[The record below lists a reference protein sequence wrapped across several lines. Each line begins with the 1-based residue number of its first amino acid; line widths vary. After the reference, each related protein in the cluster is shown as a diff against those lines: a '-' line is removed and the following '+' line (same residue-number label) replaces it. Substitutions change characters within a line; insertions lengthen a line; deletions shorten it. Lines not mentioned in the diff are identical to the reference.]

1 MNESDFN
8 CEKFLSS
15 FETLKIEIL
24 EEKKILRLKLNRPKQ
39 LNALND
45 LMFSEFLKF
54 FNNLPKLQQKYDF
67 RIIILT
73 GNGTSFCSGLDL
85 FSGIAQNIASVN
97 TDNERDT
104 GRKAYHIYNLI
115 KYLQESFNVFDDCP
129 IPIIAGIHGYC
140 LGGGINLLSCIDYR
154 IATKNS
160 KYSIKEVDIGLTA
173 DLGVLQRLVKQIG
186 NEGLVKKL
194 SYTGEIFG
202 ADFAC
207 KHNIINEI
215 VENEE
220 ELEKSLLTLA
230 EKIAEKSPLVL
241 WGIKRMVNYSRDNTI
256 RNSLDA
262 IATMNSALIQSTDL
276 VNTMQSAMTKKNVMY
291 PKL

>member
-1 MNESDFN
+1 MNDEEFN
-8 CEKFLSS
+8 YEKFLKS
-15 FETLKIEIL
+15 FETIKIEIL

-39 LNALND
+39 LNALSD

-54 FNNLPKLQQKYDF
+54 FNNVQKILQKYDI
-67 RIIILT
+67 RVIILT
-73 GNGTSFCSGLDL
+73 GNGNSFCSGLDL
-85 FSGIAQNIASVN
+85 FSGIAQNIASMN
-97 TDNERDT
+97 SNNDKDT
-104 GRKAYHIYNLI
+104 GRKAFQIYNLI

-140 LGGGINLLSCIDYR
+140 IGGGINLLTCIDYK
-154 IATKNS
+154 IGTKNS
-160 KYSIKEVDIGLTA
+160 KYSIKEIDIGLAA

-202 ADFAC
+202 AEFAC
-207 KHNIINEI
+207 KYNIINDV

-220 ELEKSLLTLA
+220 ELEKALMELA

-241 WGIKRMVNYSRDNTI
+241 WGIKRMINYSRDNNI
-256 RNSLDA
+256 RNSMDM
-262 IATMNSALIQSTDL
+262 IATMNSALIQSNDL
-276 VNTMQSAMTKKNVMY
+276 VDTIQGALLKKKVMY